1 MALAPAPPDRIFPAR
16 ARLAGLYALLAAAN
30 LAAWAWAWSSFGARP
45 ALLGSAL
52 LAWIFGLRHAM
63 DADHIAA
70 IDNVVRKLM
79 QEGRRPTLAG
89 QFFSLGHSAI
99 VVLACAVLAVAAAGL
114 GQTDGLRDLGAL
126 AGTAVSS
133 LFLLGIGLGNLFVLR
148 GTWRSFRQVRRG
160 VPLPAGEAAFPDA
173 PGILT
178 RLFRPLFRVV
188 TREWHMYLVG
198 FLFGLGFDTATE
210 IGLLA
215 ISATQAMQGLSAW
228 QVMIFPAL
236 FTAGM
241 ALVDTADSALMV
253 GVYGWAFVSPARKLW
268 YNLTITAASVAVALL
283 IGGVEALGLLG
294 SRMGLTGGFWR
305 LVGRLNDDMADFGF
319 AVTGIF
325 LLCWAL
331 SAALYRWTRPVPAA
345 ADGA

>member
-1 MALAPAPPDRIFPAR
+1 MR
-16 ARLAGLYALLAAAN
+16 ARLVVLYTLLAAAN
-30 LAAWAWAWSSFGARP
+30 LAAWAWAWASFGGRP

-52 LAWIFGLRHAM
+52 LAWVFGLRHAM

-79 QEGRRPTLAG
+79 QEGRRPTLVG
-89 QFFSLGHSAI
+89 LFFSLGHSTI
-99 VVLACAVLAVAAAGL
+99 VVLACAALAIAAAGL
-114 GQTDGLRDLGAL
+114 GQADGLRGLGGL
-126 AGTAVSS
+126 IGTAVSS
-133 LFLLGIGLGNLFVLR
+133 LFLLGIGLGNLLMLR
-148 GTWRSFRQVRRG
+148 GTWRLFRRARRG
-160 VPLPAGEAAFPDA
+160 APLPLGEAAFSEA
-173 PGILT
+173 PGFLT

-210 IGLLA
+210 VGLLA
-215 ISATQAMQGLSAW
+215 ISATQAMQGLSPW
-228 QVMIFPAL
+228 QVMAFPAL

-241 ALVDTADSALMV
+241 ALVDTSDSALMV

-294 SRMGLTGGFWR
+294 SQLGLSGGFWS
-305 LVGRLNDDMADFGF
+305 VVDRLNDDLDTFGF
-319 AVTGIF
+319 VVTGIF
-325 LLCWAL
+325 LLCWAF
-331 SAALYRWTRPVPAA
+331 SAALYRWTRPAA
-345 ADGA
+345 ADGT